1 MANTTLGVKLDEA
14 TRARL
19 KDAAARLD
27 RTPHWL
33 IKQAIFSY
41 LETLE
46 RGVEMP
52 ELTALAQRIGNGDDD
67 AVEALSDQSFQPFL
81 EFAHSILPQPVLR
94 AAITA
99 AYRRPEPEI
108 VPLLLEQARVPEQIA
123 TSSYELAYRLAEQ
136 LRARKGASGRAG
148 LVQGLLQEF
157 SLSSQE
163 GVALMC
169 LAEAL
174 LRIPDKGTR
183 DALIRDKISHGNW
196 QQHLGNSP
204 SMFVNAASWGL
215 LVTGRL
221 VSTHNE
227 TGMTRSLN
235 RIIGKSGEPVI
246 RKAVDMAMRMMG
258 EQFVTG
264 ETIGEA
270 LANASKLEA
279 QGFRYSY
286 DMLGEAAMTEEDA
299 RAYMTSYEQA
309 IHAIGKAS
317 NGRGIYEGP
326 GISIKLSAL
335 HPRYSRAQYDRVME
349 ELYPRLLEL
358 VRLGRQ
364 YDIGINIDAEEADR
378 LELSL
383 DLLERLCFEPELR
396 GWNGIGFVIQAYLKR
411 CPYVIDYLIDLARR
425 SSHRLMIRLVKG
437 AYWDSEIKFAQLEGL
452 EGYPVYTRK
461 MYTDISYIACARKLL
476 AAPDAVYPQFATH
489 NAHSLAT
496 IYHLAG
502 QNYYPGQYEF
512 QCLHGMGEPLYD
524 QVVGKTADGKLNR
537 PCRIY
542 APVGTH
548 ETLLAYLVRRLLE
561 NGANTSFV
569 NRIADQSI
577 SISELVEDPIV
588 TVQQAAAQEGALGL
602 PHPRIPLPR
611 DLYGARRANSSGIDL
626 SNEQRLA
633 SLSSALLA
641 STQVQWRAQPMLGC
655 EIAEGTWEDVRN
667 PADLRDC
674 VGQVRNATVQEAA
687 NALQAAQ
694 TAAPIW
700 QATPPAERAAIL
712 ERAADLMEAQIQPL
726 LGLLAREAG
735 KTFSNGIAEVREAVD
750 FMRFYGLQAREDFNN
765 DTHRPLGTVLCISPW
780 NFPLAIFTGQVVAAL
795 AAGNTV
801 IAKPAEQTP
810 LIAAQAIQFL
820 LQAGVPEG
828 AVQLLPGDGATLG
841 DALVGDERIK
851 GVMFTGSTD
860 VANIISRNLA
870 GRLDAQG
877 RPIPLI
883 AETGGQN
890 AMIVDSSAL
899 TEQVVADVVDS
910 AFDSAGQRCS
920 ALRVLCVQDDVAE
933 RLLRMLEGTFAGYN
947 VGNPDHLATDVG
959 PVIDAEA
966 KATIERHI
974 ADMREKGRR
983 VVQAGR
989 HEPEAVERGTFVLPT
1004 LIEIDNLAELQREV
1018 FGPVLHVLRYPREA
1032 LASLLDQI
1040 NGTGFG
1046 LTLGVHTR
1054 IDETIEQVVSKA
1066 RVGNV
1071 YVNRNIV
1078 GAVVGVQPF
1087 GGEGL
1092 SGTGPKAGGPLYMYR
1107 LLASCPAEGAAL
1119 TFKRMGIEGESDT
1132 RMRESMAERI
1142 DLPLTAFRD
1151 WARDQNNAALVTAC
1165 DAFAALSQS
1174 GVTRALPG
1182 PTGERNAYTIL
1193 PRERVLSLA
1202 DDQQDRLIQLAALI
1216 AVGSTAIWPEDDASR
1231 YLLGRLPAAVQAR
1244 IESTTNWQDD
1254 SLEFEAVLHHGD
1266 SDQLRALC
1274 KLLAQRSGP
1283 IVGVSA
1289 YAPGDRQIALERLYI
1304 ERSLSINTAAAGG
1317 NASLMSIS

>member
-14 TRARL
+14 TRTRL
-19 KDAAARLD
+19 KDAAARID

-52 ELTALAQRIGNGDDD
+52 ELAALAQRIGAGDTSAIDQ
-67 AVEALSDQSFQPFL
+67 LSEHSFQPFL
-81 EFAHSILPQPVLR
+81 EFAQSILPQPVLR

-108 VPLLLEQARVPEQIA
+108 VPLLLEQARVPEQLA
-123 TSSYELAYRLAEQ
+123 KSSHELAYRLAEQ

-183 DALIRDKISHGNW
+183 DALIRDKISNGNW

-227 TGMTRSLN
+227 AGMTRSLN

-270 LANASKLEA
+270 LANASRLET

-286 DMLGEAAMTEEDA
+286 DMLGEAAMTDEDA

-335 HPRYSRAQYDRVME
+335 HPRYSRAQYDLVID

-358 VRLGRQ
+358 VRLGRH

-383 DLLERLCFEPELR
+383 DLLERLCFDPDLR
-396 GWNGIGFVIQAYLKR
+396 GWNGIGFVIQAYQKR
-411 CPYVIDYLIDLARR
+411 CPYVIDFLIDLARR
-425 SSHRLMIRLVKG
+425 SAHRLMIRLVKG

-452 EGYPVYTRK
+452 EGYPVFTRK

-524 QVVGKTADGKLNR
+524 QVVGKTAEGKLNR

-569 NRIADQSI
+569 NRIADRSV

-588 TVQQAAAQEGALGL
+588 TVQQSAVSEGTLGL

-611 DLYGARRANSSGIDL
+611 DLYGKGRANSSGIDL

-641 STQVQWRAQPMLGC
+641 STQQQWRAQPMLGC
-655 EIAEGTWEDVRN
+655 PVAEGKWEDVRN

-674 VGQVRNATVQEAA
+674 VGQVRNATEQEARD
-687 NALQAAQ
+687 ALQAAEI
-694 TAAPIW
+694 AAPIW
-700 QATPPAERAAIL
+700 QATPPTERAAIL
-712 ERAADLMEAQIQPL
+712 ERAADVMESHIEPL

-750 FMRFYGLQAREDFNN
+750 FLRFYARQAREDFNN

-801 IAKPAEQTP
+801 IAKPAEQTS
-810 LIAAQAIQFL
+810 LVAAQAIQFL

-828 AVQLLPGDGATLG
+828 AVQLLPGDGAALG
-841 DALVGDERIK
+841 NVLVSDERIK
-851 GVMFTGSTD
+851 GVMFTGSTE
-860 VANIISRNLA
+860 VASVISQNLA

-933 RLLRMLEGTFAGYN
+933 RLLRMLEGTFAGYS
-947 VGNPDHLATDVG
+947 VGDPGNLATDVG

-966 KATIERHI
+966 RITIERHI
-974 ADMREKGRR
+974 NEMREKGRR

-989 HEPEAVERGTFVLPT
+989 HEPDALSRGTFVLPT
-1004 LIEIDNLAELQREV
+1004 LIEIENLDELQREV
-1018 FGPVLHVLRYPREA
+1018 FGPVLHVLRYRRED
-1032 LASLLDQI
+1032 LSNLLDQI
-1040 NGTGFG
+1040 NHTGYG

-1054 IDETIEQVVSKA
+1054 IDETIEQVVNKA
-1066 RVGNV
+1066 RVGNL

-1107 LLASCPAEGAAL
+1107 LLSSCPAQGAAP
-1119 TFKRMGIEGESDT
+1119 TFERMGSEGET
-1132 RMRESMAERI
+1132 EARMRERLAARI
-1142 DLPLTAFRD
+1142 DLPAQALRA
-1151 WARDQNNAALVTAC
+1151 WASEQNNSELVDAC
-1165 DAFAALSQS
+1165 DAFASLSQS
-1174 GVTRALPG
+1174 GLTRVLPG
-1182 PTGERNAYTIL
+1182 PTGERNTYTIL
-1193 PRERVLSLA
+1193 PRERVLCLA
-1202 DDQQDRLIQLAALI
+1202 DDQQDRLIQLAALL
-1216 AVGSTAIWPEDDASR
+1216 AVGCTSIWPEDQTSR
-1231 YLLGRLPAAVQAR
+1231 DLLACLPAPVQAR
-1244 IESTTNWQDD
+1244 IESTTNWEDD
-1254 SLEFEAVLHHGD
+1254 SVEFEAVLHHGD
-1266 SDQLRALC
+1266 SDQLRELC

-1283 IVGVSA
+1283 IIGVSG